1 MAIDPKGADLKRL
14 LNEDAGGPV
23 VMLNLLRFASGKRD
37 QYIRYVREL
46 RPFAKKYRGRGLR
59 GRRINPRGRR
69 GWTGMGRGV
78 ARSLPDALG
87 FLAHGGRPRVPENH
101 TAADH
106 RADRSGAAGD
116 HALDAR
122 LSHSQPPRLFSFRK
136 HRRLM

>member
-14 LNEDAGGPV
+14 LNEDPGGPV

-87 FLAHGGRPRVPENH
+87 FLAHGGRPRVQKITQLRTTALIEVVLQATTPWTQEAVVSAGNH
-101 TAADH
+101 LI
-106 RADRSGAAGD
+106 G
-116 HALDAR
+116 
-122 LSHSQPPRLFSFRK
+122 
-136 HRRLM
+136 